1 MVLTGRSNWVI
12 MGQKTKAWIKG
23 MRVVQLVLRVIEHV
37 ANLGLL
43 ILTILINNVEP
54 LTGWVLR
61 TTVSPMSHKS
71 VPAANYDT

>member
-1 MVLTGRSNWVI
+1 MVLSGRSNWVT

-43 ILTILINNVEP
+43 ILMILINNVEP

-61 TTVSPMSHKS
+61 TTVSLI
-71 VPAANYDT
+71 